1 MNDECK
7 GILSIVLTA
16 VLALVIIVSLLW
28 WVSGLAH
35 GVFALGPFTSL
46 MIGITVAGVCS
57 GERRP

>member
-46 MIGITVAGVCS
+46 MIGITVAGICS
-57 GERRP
+57 GGRRP

>member
-16 VLALVIIVSLLW
+16 VLALVIIISLLW

-46 MIGITVAGVCS
+46 MIGITVAGICS
-57 GERRP
+57 GGRRS

>member
-1 MNDECK
+1 MSNECK
-7 GILSIVLTA
+7 ATMYVILTA
-16 VLALVIIVSLLW
+16 VLALVIIISLLW

>member
-46 MIGITVAGVCS
+46 MIGITVAGICS
-57 GERRP
+57 GGRRS

>member
-35 GVFALGPFTSL
+35 GVFALGPFASL
-46 MIGITVAGVCS
+46 IVGITVAGVCS

>member
-35 GVFALGPFTSL
+35 GVFALGPFISL
-46 MIGITVAGVCS
+46 MVGITVAGICS
-57 GERRP
+57 GERRS